1 MSLSIQNIL
10 LAYKARLR
18 APQGSILREVVRA
31 YGVAGIETT
40 VQDFNYSPA
49 TKIVAIKISG
59 PKKSEMLMRK
69 SAVLKEVKT
78 GLRDVDAPVDII

>member
-31 YGVAGIETT
+31 YGVAGIETEMK
-40 VQDFNYSPA
+40 DFNYSPA
-49 TKIVAIKISG
+49 TKIVVIKISG
-59 PKKSEMLMRK
+59 PKKSEMLMK
-69 SAVLKEVKT
+69 KDVVLKEVRT
-78 GLRDVDAPVDII
+78 GLGDVDTPVDIV

>member
-10 LAYKARLR
+10 EAYKARLR

-31 YGVAGIETT
+31 YGIAGIETEMK
-40 VQDFNYSPA
+40 DFNYSPA

-69 SAVLKEVKT
+69 EQVLKEMRT
-78 GLRDVDAPVDII
+78 TLREADAPTDII